1 MRFLNKYKL
10 HQNLSASSKKLPL
23 RIQKFNRPKWNLVK
37 KKFTGFRRK
46 NFLNIFIKNIS
57 VRSVGRLKRYHKTK
71 LQLKWYLLS
80 LFDNSVLIKSF
91 KNVKLRKD
99 LISLYFVKPLY
110 RVDILIWYLNY
121 FASSFE
127 AKQCINSKIILIN
140 GKSVKS
146 NYHLKKGDI
155 ISFKKF
161 ENFKQINNML
171 KISQKYL
178 DNNMYFSFLEVDYY
192 SNIIIVI
199 KNFDEIMEEDLQLL
213 VEKNVNIKHL
223 LNK

>member
-1 MRFLNKYKL
+1 M
-10 HQNLSASSKKLPL
+10 
-23 RIQKFNRPKWNLVK
+23 
-37 KKFTGFRRK
+37 
-46 NFLNIFIKNIS
+46 
-57 VRSVGRLKRYHKTK
+57 
-71 LQLKWYLLS
+71 
-80 LFDNSVLIKSF
+80 FDNSVLIKSF